1 MCKEVFTGNS
11 CKLVKFT
18 NKYIIYSYDTII
30 GVIIDN
36 DIYISN
42 KYYSPTTSKYT
53 NILKRS
59 IYNKIY
65 VDNEMDLKIILR
77 RKKTMKKIKV
87 TQKYIKQNFDN
98 IILVHNEQ
106 LQFLLYE
113 KEPAFYNAG
122 KDGWYFDVYVIN
134 ENTCICTGYNPIG
147 NIKTSYNITR
157 PYNLLGKKLK
167 EHYRYYSERYQYT
180 QNKLIQRFVRK
191 ILRKEGK

>member
-1 MCKEVFTGNS
+1 MLQVITTNLPVKKQCCNS

-65 VDNEMDLKIILR
+65 INNEMDLKIILR
-77 RKKTMKKIKV
+77 RKK
-87 TQKYIKQNFDN
+87 Q
-98 IILVHNEQ
+98 
-106 LQFLLYE
+106 
-113 KEPAFYNAG
+113 
-122 KDGWYFDVYVIN
+122 
-134 ENTCICTGYNPIG
+134 
-147 NIKTSYNITR
+147 
-157 PYNLLGKKLK
+157 
-167 EHYRYYSERYQYT
+167 
-180 QNKLIQRFVRK
+180 
-191 ILRKEGK
+191 

>member
-1 MCKEVFTGNS
+1 MFKPIEYTKISDMPKMINNKEVFTGNS

-65 VDNEMDLKIILR
+65 IDNEMDLKIILR
-77 RKKTMKKIKV
+77 RKK
-87 TQKYIKQNFDN
+87 Q
-98 IILVHNEQ
+98 
-106 LQFLLYE
+106 
-113 KEPAFYNAG
+113 
-122 KDGWYFDVYVIN
+122 
-134 ENTCICTGYNPIG
+134 
-147 NIKTSYNITR
+147 
-157 PYNLLGKKLK
+157 
-167 EHYRYYSERYQYT
+167 
-180 QNKLIQRFVRK
+180 
-191 ILRKEGK
+191 

>member
-1 MCKEVFTGNS
+1 
-11 CKLVKFT
+11 
-18 NKYIIYSYDTII
+18 
-30 GVIIDN
+30 
-36 DIYISN
+36 
-42 KYYSPTTSKYT
+42 
-53 NILKRS
+53 
-59 IYNKIY
+59 
-65 VDNEMDLKIILR
+65 
-77 RKKTMKKIKV
+77 MKKIKV

-122 KDGWYFDVYVIN
+122 KDGWHFDVYVIN

-147 NIKTSYNITR
+147 NIKTSYNITH

-167 EHYRYYSERYQYT
+167 EHYGYYSERYQYT